1 MGFKQRA
8 AEAPAPNKGASGM
21 IPGQPR
27 AIAILGFGYVIKII
41 AAAVLIL
48 ALGESAN
55 AIDMWLQ
62 SRSGK

>member
-1 MGFKQRA
+1 
-8 AEAPAPNKGASGM
+8 M
-21 IPGQPR
+21 IPDQPR
-27 AIAILGFGYVIKII
+27 AIAILGFGYVTKII

-48 ALGESAN
+48 ALGESVN